1 MADPRSQPEP
11 EDEDGASPG
20 ELLIEAAR
28 RNNTELLQ
36 EVIDGAGSPEK
47 AAVLLNETKT
57 PMGNHI
63 YHEAALRGN
72 YEVIDLLLDQEGFE
86 CDPLNRVEG
95 DTPLHS
101 AVRYINSLPLNADTA
116 EFASGLISMM
126 IDAGSDPRIKN
137 RALLTPSQLVDPANV
152 ALRRQLAD
160 AIDIAQNAG
169 DFVEQADIVD
179 EEEEDLPDEYEGSDS
194 DFDPEEYER
203 EKERRRKAKENKGL
217 M

>member
-1 MADPRSQPEP
+1 M
-11 EDEDGASPG
+11 
-20 ELLIEAAR
+20 
-28 RNNTELLQ
+28 
-36 EVIDGAGSPEK
+36 
-47 AAVLLNETKT
+47 
-57 PMGNHI
+57 
-63 YHEAALRGN
+63 
-72 YEVIDLLLDQEGFE
+72 
-86 CDPLNRVEG
+86 
-95 DTPLHS
+95 
-101 AVRYINSLPLNADTA
+101 RYINSLPLNADTA